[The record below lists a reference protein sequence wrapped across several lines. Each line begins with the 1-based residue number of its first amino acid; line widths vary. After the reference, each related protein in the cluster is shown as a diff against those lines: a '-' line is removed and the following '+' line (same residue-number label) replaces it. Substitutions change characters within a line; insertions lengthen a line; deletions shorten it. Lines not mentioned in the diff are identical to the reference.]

1 MSRRSSI
8 TATFGS
14 EMFDSI
20 SNNMDSVITVSDNIE
35 IIKQLMDMP
44 GFEDLLADVRETLDF
59 TNIIVESGAEANWDS
74 VNKVLTVPTVKGD
87 KGDDLTMTSVVDN
100 GDDTFTWSFSDGTT
114 FTTPDLRGHRGIQGE
129 KGDSLTLDNV
139 EHVGDSIFK
148 WSFSDG
154 TVFTTP
160 RLRGHKGDKGDTGL
174 RGPQGERG
182 ISVHHMKGTSTTD
195 PHGDFGTF
203 GERDTYTFYG
213 DADEKHVLGWFT
225 VMNGLSSLE
234 EFEGVGVM
242 ARKRYDTNNSGVVD
256 DSEALGGKSLEQ
268 IEEERDDLLDL
279 KLDKA
284 GGTIENDL
292 TVQGNLY
299 VNGTE
304 TIVNTETLVVKDNEI
319 VINAGEPGN
328 GVTKGTAG
336 IRADRGTEPDYLL
349 QFDETD
355 DSFKIGEES
364 NLQKVATREDDPL
377 DTGVAVWDSTSS
389 KFNTTRDLS
398 IDSLN
403 TTGQVNNRDMVVD
416 GEKLD
421 SVEEGATADQT
432 AEEIEALYESNPDTK
447 KYTDL
452 EKQFV
457 DVATT
462 LDTVATTLPTAINE
476 VHLEVGS
483 IVDGTTDIAF
493 DNAGTRI
500 AAVTLESAV
509 KEIDSKVGDAE
520 LLSTVVATV
529 IDSVNEVHTELD
541 LVEGRVTTA
550 EDTLSTH
557 ISSDGSDHAFID
569 QDVTTTASPT
579 FANVNTEGLVD
590 GRDISVDGAKLDT
603 IESGAQANAVTSV
616 NNRAGDVKGLVEN
629 TDKRLS
635 DSREWITETVSQEEA
650 EAGTAATRSAWTAQ
664 RVRQAIAAWWLGVT
678 STLGQTLVG
687 RTTAAEMR
695 EDLELGTAATRN
707 VGTSDGQVPEFVSGG
722 EGLGG
727 FGYGRVGTS
736 VGRYADVNDVP
747 KRTGFYLLTDGHP
760 NSTNNKAPLAGFYD
774 TAILRTLRQ
783 STNDFVDVYLPYHQY
798 SNGMVI
804 APHTSSGYAPQRI
817 VTDSVNICTSTGN
830 STIYPMSQK
839 AVTDALET
847 RADTTTQVIAGTGL
861 SGGGDLTAN
870 ITLSVNYGTEE
881 GTAAQGNDSRITG
894 AMQKSDNLS
903 DLADVAIAR
912 TNLGLGT
919 VEEGAQ
925 VNIPT
930 NLSYTA
936 ATRVLASSTGE
947 DVTLPQATALT
958 DGLMIASDKDK
969 LDGIEADAKDDQ
981 TASEVPVVSTGN
993 LKSTNVQS
1001 ALEELQLD
1009 VDTINDGLET
1019 KVDKV
1024 VGQGLSDSNYTHTE
1038 KDKLDGI
1045 ALEATKNRADSANA
1059 DKEHTHTTAEVTGLD
1074 DALLTKFDKTSVVQ
1088 STGQSAEKVM
1098 SQKAVTD
1105 IIANIPSVPKTA
1117 AYTVVAADKGKSID
1131 TTSNVTIRAS
1141 VFTVGDVLV
1150 VTNTSATDSSILA
1163 ASGVTIR
1170 LAGSTKTGTLTL
1182 AGYGVATL
1190 RMVTSNVWFASGAGL
1205 K

>member
-14 EMFDSI
+14 EMFESI
-20 SNNMDSVITVSDNIE
+20 STNMDSVITVSDNIE
-35 IIKQLMDMP
+35 IIKQLMDMT

-59 TNIIVESGAEANWDS
+59 TNIVVESGAEANWDA
-74 VNKVLTVPTVKGD
+74 VNKVLTVPTVKGG
-87 KGDDLTMTSVVDN
+87 KGDDLTMTSVADN
-100 GDDTFTWSFSDGTT
+100 GDDTFTWTFSDGTM

-139 EHVGDSIFK
+139 EHIGDSVFR

-225 VMNGLSSLE
+225 IMNGLSSVE
-234 EFEGVGVM
+234 EFETAGVM
-242 ARKRYDTNNSGVVD
+242 ARKRYDTNDSGVVD
-256 DSEALGGKSLEQ
+256 DSEALGGKTLAELEQ
-268 IEEERDDLLDL
+268 ERDDLLDL

-319 VINAGEPGN
+319 IINAGEPGN
-328 GVTKGTAG
+328 GITKGTAG
-336 IRADRGTEPDYLL
+336 IRADRGTEPDYLI

-364 NLQKVATREDDPL
+364 NLQKVATREDTPL

-389 KFNTTRDLS
+389 KFDTTRDLS

-403 TTGQVNNRDMVVD
+403 TSGQVNNRDMVVD

-421 SVEEGATADQT
+421 GVEEGATADQT
-432 AEEIEALYESNPDTK
+432 AEEIEFLYESSRDTN

-476 VHLEVGS
+476 VHLEVDS

-500 AAVTLESAV
+500 AAVTLEDAV
-509 KEIDSKVGDAE
+509 KEIDSKVGVAE

-557 ISSDGSDHAFID
+557 ISSDGSDHAFIN

-590 GRDISVDGAKLDT
+590 GRDVSVDGAKLDT
-603 IESGAQANAVTSV
+603 IESGAQV
-616 NNRAGDVKGLVEN
+616 NV
-629 TDKRLS
+629 
-635 DSREWITETVSQEEA
+635 
-650 EAGTAATRSAWTAQ
+650 
-664 RVRQAIAAWWLGVT
+664 
-678 STLGQTLVG
+678 
-687 RTTAAEMR
+687 
-695 EDLELGTAATRN
+695 
-707 VGTSDGQVPEFVSGG
+707 
-722 EGLGG
+722 
-727 FGYGRVGTS
+727 
-736 VGRYADVNDVP
+736 
-747 KRTGFYLLTDGHP
+747 
-760 NSTNNKAPLAGFYD
+760 
-774 TAILRTLRQ
+774 
-783 STNDFVDVYLPYHQY
+783 
-798 SNGMVI
+798 
-804 APHTSSGYAPQRI
+804 
-817 VTDSVNICTSTGN
+817 
-830 STIYPMSQK
+830 
-839 AVTDALET
+839 
-847 RADTTTQVIAGTGL
+847 
-861 SGGGDLTAN
+861 
-870 ITLSVNYGTEE
+870 
-881 GTAAQGNDSRITG
+881 
-894 AMQKSDNLS
+894 
-903 DLADVAIAR
+903 
-912 TNLGLGT
+912 
-919 VEEGAQ
+919 
-925 VNIPT
+925 PT

-936 ATRVLASSTGE
+936 ATRVIASSTGE
-947 DVTLPQATALT
+947 DATLPQVTALA

-969 LDGIEADAKDDQ
+969 LDGIEANAKDDQ
-981 TASEVPVVSTGN
+981 TASEVPVTPAGSLIADNVQTALEDLHTATGTLAEAVEKSTAVTGTSTLVRYDKLLGN
-993 LKSTNVQS
+993 L
-1001 ALEELQLD
+1001 D
-1009 VDTINDGLET
+1009 VIQMVYTDGDLT
-1019 KVDKV
+1019 TVRYFGDNNT
-1024 VGQGLSDSNYTHTE
+1024 DSFY
-1038 KDKLDGI
+1038 
-1045 ALEATKNRADSANA
+1045 R
-1059 DKEHTHTTAEVTGLD
+1059 
-1074 DALLTKFDKTSVVQ
+1074 
-1088 STGQSAEKVM
+1088 
-1098 SQKAVTD
+1098 
-1105 IIANIPSVPKTA
+1105 
-1117 AYTVVAADKGKSID
+1117 
-1131 TTSNVTIRAS
+1131 
-1141 VFTVGDVLV
+1141 DVLV
-1150 VTNTSATDSSILA
+1150 YSSGNFTSIKHYYDKPDLSTESAATALVYDVDNNLI
-1163 ASGVTIR
+1163 
-1170 LAGSTKTGTLTL
+1170 STQYTEL
-1182 AGYGVATL
+1182 
-1190 RMVTSNVWFASGAGL
+1190 
-1205 K
+1205 